1 MHWSPI
7 SRAYVFAHADSGQQL
22 MGVLE
27 KSNAGF
33 RFDYSPGWLDSA
45 NRFSADPLNLPLSS
59 AGYTSSRVWGCFDD
73 ATPES
78 WGRKVFRAMHKQS
91 PANEIEWLLSAR
103 GVGAGCLTFSA
114 ARSAAL
120 PAVEVPEFSALE
132 QLIEL
137 AGDIDQGRPPAG
149 LDDALVKLLASG
161 SSMGGARPKV
171 TVQLDGQQWIAKLSR
186 RDDAFDQPLAEFA
199 SLSMAKDA
207 GIPIPACQLFKLR
220 GHTVLLV
227 KRFDRNGE
235 RREHYL
241 SAHSLIAP
249 DRMREGDANG
259 PVSYVRLA
267 GVIQAISQNT
277 QADLRDLY
285 WRMVFNIAI
294 VNTDDHLRN
303 HGFLHQGA
311 NQFRLA
317 PAFDLLPHP
326 LQTAEQALVVGAHG
340 RAATFE
346 NALSMCERFDLTRT
360 AANTIINEVL
370 SVTSQAETYFL
381 RAGMSAPEAFMLASA
396 CRSSSAI

>member
-59 AGYTSSRVWGCFDD
+59 AAYTSSRVWGCFDD

-149 LDDALVKLLASG
+149 LDDALVNCWLAAHLWAVLGRRLLFNWTDSSGLASY
-161 SSMGGARPKV
+161 R
-171 TVQLDGQQWIAKLSR
+171 
-186 RDDAFDQPLAEFA
+186 
-199 SLSMAKDA
+199 
-207 GIPIPACQLFKLR
+207 
-220 GHTVLLV
+220 
-227 KRFDRNGE
+227 GE
-235 RREHYL
+235 RMPSINRWL
-241 SAHSLIAP
+241 SSRACPWL
-249 DRMREGDANG
+249 RMPA
-259 PVSYVRLA
+259 
-267 GVIQAISQNT
+267 SQ
-277 QADLRDLY
+277 
-285 WRMVFNIAI
+285 F
-294 VNTDDHLRN
+294 
-303 HGFLHQGA
+303 
-311 NQFRLA
+311 
-317 PAFDLLPHP
+317 P
-326 LQTAEQALVVGAHG
+326 
-340 RAATFE
+340 
-346 NALSMCERFDLTRT
+346 C
-360 AANTIINEVL
+360 
-370 SVTSQAETYFL
+370 
-381 RAGMSAPEAFMLASA
+381 AS
-396 CRSSSAI
+396 